1 MQKYI
6 ILIAAFFIQLC
17 LGAGYSWSTFVPALK
32 EFYGLTTAQTQSI
45 FGTGSLAATIL
56 IFLGGRIQDRLGPKI
71 PAFIG
76 GIIFSSSYILAGYSS
91 GSYPALFIFLGIL
104 APAGVG
110 LAYLC
115 PIACSVKWFP
125 DHKSMVTGF
134 AVAGFGGSAM
144 IISQFG
150 EYLLSQQIDVL
161 TIFKYMGFGF
171 ISVLAIATMFL
182 KNPPQA
188 DNEPEFITNTN
199 MSALFQDR
207 KFLGLLCGIFPCFCV
222 GLMVIGNI
230 KPFGLSLR
238 LDIAVAGAAVTI
250 LALFNALGRLAW
262 GFAGSVV
269 EGKKIILISLVS
281 TTIVILAAPF
291 LVKSAATFYLFT
303 ILAGFNY
310 SACLVLYAAE
320 VAHQYGTEKMGT
332 VYSTLFLSNG
342 IAGFV
347 SPTLAGEIFDITGSY
362 TPAFLIFGFIS
373 LISVFLFYFIYKPQK
388 ISRTDAGLYPPRL

>member
-1 MQKYI
+1 
-6 ILIAAFFIQLC
+6 
-17 LGAGYSWSTFVPALK
+17 
-32 EFYGLTTAQTQSI
+32 
-45 FGTGSLAATIL
+45 
-56 IFLGGRIQDRLGPKI
+56 
-71 PAFIG
+71 
-76 GIIFSSSYILAGYSS
+76 
-91 GSYPALFIFLGIL
+91 
-104 APAGVG
+104 
-110 LAYLC
+110 
-115 PIACSVKWFP
+115 
-125 DHKSMVTGF
+125 
-134 AVAGFGGSAM
+134 VAGFGGSAM

-222 GLMVIGNI
+222 GLMIIGNI

-238 LDIAVAGAAVTI
+238 LDVAVAGAAVTI

-291 LVKSAATFYLFT
+291 LVKSTATFYLFT

-320 VAHQYGTEKMGT
+320 VANQYGTEKMGT

-347 SPTLAGEIFDITGSY
+347 SPTLAGKIFDITGSY

-388 ISRTDAGLYPPRL
+388 ISKTDAGLYPPRL

>member
-1 MQKYI
+1 
-6 ILIAAFFIQLC
+6 
-17 LGAGYSWSTFVPALK
+17 
-32 EFYGLTTAQTQSI
+32 
-45 FGTGSLAATIL
+45 
-56 IFLGGRIQDRLGPKI
+56 
-71 PAFIG
+71 
-76 GIIFSSSYILAGYSS
+76 LAGYSS

-269 EGKKIILISLVS
+269 EGKKIILVSLIS
-281 TTIVILAAPF
+281 TTIVIIAAPF
-291 LVKSAATFYLFT
+291 LVKSTATFYLFT
-303 ILAGFNY
+303 MLAGFNY

-347 SPTLAGEIFDITGSY
+347 SPTLAGKIFDITGSY

-388 ISRTDAGLYPPRL
+388 ISKTDAGLYPPRL